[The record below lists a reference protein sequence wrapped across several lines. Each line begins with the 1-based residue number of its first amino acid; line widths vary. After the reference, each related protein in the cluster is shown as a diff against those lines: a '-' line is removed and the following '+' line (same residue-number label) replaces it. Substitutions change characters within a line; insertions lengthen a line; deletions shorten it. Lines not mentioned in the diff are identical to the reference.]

1 MLVYLSIVHARKNVV
16 VVVVAEMLEMF
27 ARIQQKA
34 RIFTCTH
41 KILADDETSGKNE

>member
-1 MLVYLSIVHARKNVV
+1 MLVYLSIVHARKNV